1 METIDMLGG
10 AVVWMVRL
18 RVSEYSPLLLTLY
31 VGATPSASTKLPALG
46 GVSALGWS
54 NPMDDGFGS
63 CLSSMVGMHAE
74 GVWPRTQ
81 AGR

>member
-63 CLSSMVGMHAE
+63 CLSSMVGMPK
-74 GVWPRTQ
+74 VY
-81 AGR
+81 GRGRRQVGR